1 MEKIVRGPR
10 SPQKQSR
17 YIVSNENDADL
28 NSYHG
33 NSRPGKKYAAGSC
46 SSAHDPSGSAPQ
58 RGKAHLTPRWQRSL

>member
-28 NSYHG
+28 NS
-33 NSRPGKKYAAGSC
+33 
-46 SSAHDPSGSAPQ
+46 
-58 RGKAHLTPRWQRSL
+58 